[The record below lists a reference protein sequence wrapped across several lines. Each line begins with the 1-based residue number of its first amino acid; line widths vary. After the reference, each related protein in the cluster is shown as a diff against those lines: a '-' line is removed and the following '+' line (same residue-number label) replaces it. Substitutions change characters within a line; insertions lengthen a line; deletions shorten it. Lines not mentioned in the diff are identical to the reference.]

1 MLFSE
6 KRCSSALPNVK
17 AQFLKQK
24 IEPKPRCS
32 PQPPKPLPQI
42 FSNFRKLAWM
52 NSIKFTNIWTVAIWP
67 HHGADVMREP
77 ADQVRW
83 LWCGVQ
89 HQSFRSIVFEP
100 DEVQKNQAEAHT
112 SCQRLCFRFVPPIK
126 QRPPN
131 PWPANHAWALPNGR
145 WQQVNETLKAMAT
158 CQRRPIIPIS
168 FCTDNNK
175 IMPQLDHFHAPN

>member
-1 MLFSE
+1 MASSWS
-6 KRCSSALPNVK
+6 RCHARASRSGEMVVV
-17 AQFLKQK
+17 
-24 IEPKPRCS
+24 RCAA
-32 PQPPKPLPQI
+32 PI
-42 FSNFRKLAWM
+42 
-52 NSIKFTNIWTVAIWP
+52 I
-67 HHGADVMREP
+67 
-77 ADQVRW
+77 QVN
-83 LWCGVQ
+83 C
-89 HQSFRSIVFEP
+89 FEP
-100 DEVQKNQAEAHT
+100 DEVQINQAEAHT

-175 IMPQLDHFHAPN
+175 IMPQLDHFHAPTNQNCTSN